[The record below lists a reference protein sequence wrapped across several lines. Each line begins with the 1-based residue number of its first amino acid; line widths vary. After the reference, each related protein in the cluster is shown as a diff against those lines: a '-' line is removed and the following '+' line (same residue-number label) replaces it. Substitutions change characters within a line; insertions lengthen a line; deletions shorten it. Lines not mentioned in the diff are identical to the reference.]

1 MKKLVALLMM
11 LIVCFSLNAQTQTLA
26 KGTIVNVKLA
36 TKETTKNMSKV
47 KAKVAAPIISAKG
60 DTLIAA
66 ETPVIVQKENCN
78 KARGMGR
85 EGSMTLRVISTTA
98 VDGQMVNL
106 DGKLDLVGQNRRG
119 GAIACGVVFGII
131 FCPIGFLG
139 FCHKGTQ
146 ATAKRGTIIPST
158 VVNDMNISAK

>member
-1 MKKLVALLMM
+1 MFQLECADANLGQRDHL
-11 LIVCFSLNAQTQTLA
+11 
-26 KGTIVNVKLA
+26 NVKLT
-36 TKETTKNMSKV
+36 TKETSKNMSKV

-78 KARGMGR
+78 KARGWGR

>member
-36 TKETTKNMSKV
+36 TKETSKNMSKV

-78 KARGMGR
+78 KARGWDAR
-85 EGSMTLRVISTTA
+85 AR
-98 VDGQMVNL
+98 
-106 DGKLDLVGQNRRG
+106 
-119 GAIACGVVFGII
+119 
-131 FCPIGFLG
+131 
-139 FCHKGTQ
+139 
-146 ATAKRGTIIPST
+146 
-158 VVNDMNISAK
+158 